1 MDRLLGWQTTDGQA
15 TLPAARHPNQSLS
28 SCFAPQLPAP
38 QGVTLPRQRRH
49 PGGALAPAPTP
60 PLMVVCVCAAP
71 PWLHVQAALEHVVA
85 VCRAK
90 GVTPGN
96 FAVTEQKA
104 QVCEVW
110 LAACGAGV

>member
-1 MDRLLGWQTTDGQA
+1 
-15 TLPAARHPNQSLS
+15 
-28 SCFAPQLPAP
+28 
-38 QGVTLPRQRRH
+38 
-49 PGGALAPAPTP
+49 
-60 PLMVVCVCAAP
+60 MVVCVCAAP